1 VYLENH
7 RIVDLDA
14 SDPIQVSY
22 KSKIGNEPTGKENPA
37 LLKMNYSHGHD
48 ATIINGISR
57 IGWMTGGQRAR
68 WIDEDMADV
77 FTNRAINFIEQN
89 LKSPF
94 FLYFAT
100 HDIHVPRAPHSRFV
114 GKSGMGAR
122 GDAILQLDWSVGELL
137 NTLDRLN
144 IADETL
150 VIFTSDNGA
159 VVDDGYEDEAVEK
172 LNGHSPSDIFRGGK
186 YSAFE
191 GGTKVPMLIRWPGKI
206 KAGTV
211 SNTLFS
217 QIDFYAS
224 LAALTGR
231 TVSLPDSYNS
241 LNALLGGKENREYI
255 VQQAV
260 NSRLG
265 IIQGDWK
272 YISAGPGPAINN
284 QVNIELGNNEKPQL
298 YNLKKD
304 ARERNNVAD
313 QYPEILNRL
322 MAKLAEVRG
331 Y

>member
-1 VYLENH
+1 
-7 RIVDLDA
+7 
-14 SDPIQVSY
+14 
-22 KSKIGNEPTGKENPA
+22 
-37 LLKMNYSHGHD
+37 
-48 ATIINGISR
+48 
-57 IGWMTGGQRAR
+57 
-68 WIDEDMADV
+68 
-77 FTNRAINFIEQN
+77 
-89 LKSPF
+89 
-94 FLYFAT
+94 
-100 HDIHVPRAPHSRFV
+100 
-114 GKSGMGAR
+114 
-122 GDAILQLDWSVGELL
+122 
-137 NTLDRLN
+137 
-144 IADETL
+144 
-150 VIFTSDNGA
+150 
-159 VVDDGYEDEAVEK
+159 
-172 LNGHSPSDIFRGGK
+172 
-186 YSAFE
+186 
-191 GGTKVPMLIRWPGKI
+191 MLIRWPGKI

-231 TVSLPDSYNS
+231 KTGLTDSNNS

-304 ARERNNVAD
+304 AREMNNVAD
-313 QYPEILNRL
+313 EYPEILNRL

-331 Y
+331 K